1 MREQIQTIIKRYN
14 DITDEMSRPEVIAD
28 QHRYRELAKE
38 HKDLTP
44 IVDTGNHY
52 LQVLKNIDDDK
63 AILEGHD
70 EDLKQLAHEELATL
84 EEEKSRLFEELKKL
98 LIPKDPNDDKNA
110 IVEIRAGTGGEEAA
124 IFAADLYRLYLKFA
138 ERKGWK
144 VEELSGTQNGLGGF
158 KEVIFLLSG
167 ENVYGTM
174 KFESGVHRVQRV
186 PVTETQG
193 RIHTSA
199 ATVAVLPEAEE
210 VDIEINASELRIDTY
225 RSSGAGG
232 QHVNKVETAIRIT
245 HLPTGLVVTCQDEKS
260 QYKNKEKALKIL
272 RSRLLALKE
281 AEKEAEI
288 AAKRR
293 SMVSTGDRSA
303 KIRTY
308 NFPQGRVTDHR
319 INLTLYRL
327 TEVMEGEIDELISAL
342 QLAHN
347 TELMKSWPPRKVFRA
362 DDSLKTFSILPQ
374 NLLARLQNNLK
385 FP

>member
-14 DITDEMSRPEVIAD
+14 DITDEMSLPEVIAD

-44 IVDTGNHY
+44 IVDTGNRY
-52 LQVLKNIDDDK
+52 LQVLKNIDEDK
-63 AILEGHD
+63 AVLDSHE

-158 KEVIFLLSG
+158 KEVIFLVSG

-347 TELMKSWPPRKVFRA
+347 TELMKS
-362 DDSLKTFSILPQ
+362 
-374 NLLARLQNNLK
+374 
-385 FP
+385 

>member
-70 EDLKQLAHEELATL
+70 EDLKQLAHEELDTL

-98 LIPKDPNDDKNA
+98 LIPKDPNDNKNA

-347 TELMKSWPPRKVFRA
+347 TELMKS
-362 DDSLKTFSILPQ
+362 
-374 NLLARLQNNLK
+374 
-385 FP
+385 

>member
-167 ENVYGTM
+167 
-174 KFESGVHRVQRV
+174 
-186 PVTETQG
+186 
-193 RIHTSA
+193 
-199 ATVAVLPEAEE
+199 
-210 VDIEINASELRIDTY
+210 
-225 RSSGAGG
+225 
-232 QHVNKVETAIRIT
+232 
-245 HLPTGLVVTCQDEKS
+245 
-260 QYKNKEKALKIL
+260 
-272 RSRLLALKE
+272 
-281 AEKEAEI
+281 
-288 AAKRR
+288 
-293 SMVSTGDRSA
+293 
-303 KIRTY
+303 
-308 NFPQGRVTDHR
+308 
-319 INLTLYRL
+319 
-327 TEVMEGEIDELISAL
+327 
-342 QLAHN
+342 
-347 TELMKSWPPRKVFRA
+347 
-362 DDSLKTFSILPQ
+362 
-374 NLLARLQNNLK
+374 
-385 FP
+385 